1 MLHIIRIQMTFAY
14 FNLDGYKCRENDMTK
29 IIQIHQKYTCLH
41 WFLTNVFMLFDFFG
55 VKILLYREFVFPED
69 LPENWLLLPAHL
81 CVAGCAFG
89 KKKSNPCTSAALR
102 EQTTAEST
110 PFKKHPKCMRSSGWS
125 LQCLSITSAGSA
137 EASALPDCPHYLGHS
152 SALALAKRFQAR
164 LLLELGVRAV
174 RVVDELLVQ
183 SQRLYV
189 HEPLAATV
197 ALDRSIKLQANLV
210 RLILEIR
217 LVGRRG
223 SPWRQPTYLPFFI
236 PLWFVMKRF
245 NVFSF
250 ILCQLIKYS

>member
-1 MLHIIRIQMTFAY
+1 MRSRLRVWQEGIKSLHQRGSSRANYSRINAIQEASKMHAIIRLISSVPF
-14 FNLDGYKCRENDMTK
+14 D
-29 IIQIHQKYTCLH
+29 HQRRL
-41 WFLTNVFMLFDFFG
+41 G
-55 VKILLYREFVFPED
+55 GGIS
-69 LPENWLLLPAHL
+69 PA
-81 CVAGCAFG
+81 A
-89 KKKSNPCTSAALR
+89 
-102 EQTTAEST
+102 
-110 PFKKHPKCMRSSGWS
+110 
-125 LQCLSITSAGSA
+125 
-137 EASALPDCPHYLGHS
+137 DCPHYLGHS

-223 SPWRQPTYLPFFI
+223 SPCRQPTLVLPTFFHPTLI
-236 PLWFVMKRF
+236 CHETFQYDFFHSFSIAKMFVAF
-245 NVFSF
+245 PGDF
-250 ILCQLIKYS
+250 